1 MQGIKDYTVDV
12 VSLDAVNDGREDLFD
27 VSRAVEVHEMER
39 QFLELIGEELKF
51 LNILGKVDITE
62 LIQHV
67 SY

>member
-27 VSRAVEVHEMER
+27 VSGTVEVHEMER